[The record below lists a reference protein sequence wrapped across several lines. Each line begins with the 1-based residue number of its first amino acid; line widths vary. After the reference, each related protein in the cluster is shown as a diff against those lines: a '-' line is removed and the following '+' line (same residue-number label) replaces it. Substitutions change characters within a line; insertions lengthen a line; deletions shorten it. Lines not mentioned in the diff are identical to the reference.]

1 MSNKIFSRIKRK
13 INIKNL
19 SYFAIAFVL
28 FSSLQTFTN
37 NAVSNLV
44 SSDLMLSFELL
55 YNWNFL
61 LGGLYFLQWCL
72 GFLLP
77 ILGTIFSLLIYNSSK
92 EKFKLL
98 EGIYVIIFSAVVIV
112 RILYLLNFLYQI

>member
-37 NAVSNLV
+37 HAVSNLV
-44 SSDLMLSFELL
+44 SSDLMLTFKLL

-61 LGGLYFLQWCL
+61 LGGLYFLQWWL
-72 GFLLP
+72 VFLLP
-77 ILGTIFSLLIYNSSK
+77 ILGTIFSLFVYNASK

-98 EGIYVIIFSAVVIV
+98 EGIYVIIFSALFIV
-112 RILYLLNFLYQI
+112 RILFLLNIFI